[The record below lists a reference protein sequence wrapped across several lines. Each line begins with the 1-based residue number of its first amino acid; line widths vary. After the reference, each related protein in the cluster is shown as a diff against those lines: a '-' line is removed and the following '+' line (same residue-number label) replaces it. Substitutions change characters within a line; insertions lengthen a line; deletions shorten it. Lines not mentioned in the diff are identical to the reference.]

1 MDVLGFVQDLGPWTW
16 VIAGVVLIILEGVAP
31 GVFLVWFGI
40 AALLTG
46 LLDGALGLS
55 WQAATLSFGAL
66 AVISVLVGRKLTGAG
81 PQPDRSEKHLNEGAQ
96 ALIGK
101 AFTLDR
107 AIVAGEGWIRI
118 NDTVWRVLGPDTP
131 ENTRVR
137 VTGVEGTRLIV
148 QVAEVL

>member
-1 MDVLGFVQDLGPWTW
+1 MLAFLDELGPWTW
-16 VIAGVVLIILEGVAP
+16 VIAGVILIILEGVAP

-46 LLDGALGLS
+46 LLDGAVGLS
-55 WQAATLSFGAL
+55 WQAATLTFGAL
-66 AVISVLVGRKLTGAG
+66 ALISVLVGRKLTGAG
-81 PQPDRSEKHLNEGAQ
+81 PKPDRSEKHLNEGAD

-107 AIVAGEGWIRI
+107 PIIAGEGWIRI
-118 NDTVWRVLGPDTP
+118 NDTVWRVLGPDAP

-148 QVAEVL
+148 QVAELV